1 MVVFSVEETW
11 LLLAAI
17 LNDSPGLKITNVG
30 ADKHSGNNSYKKK
43 IFTGSWRLLNRE
55 WNFSLQLKKGN

>member
-17 LNDSPGLKITNVG
+17 LNDSPGWKIINVG
-30 ADKHSGNNSYKKK
+30 ADKYSGNNSYKKK
-43 IFTGSWRLLNRE
+43 IFTGSWRLLNIE